1 MVQMVS
7 WRNST
12 PDVGAVAF
20 CTIKI
25 DDFMAFLTSTST
37 TTSSVRSLTWTRS
50 KVVTS
55 IDIAIE
61 VAGVAQLEETN
72 NEGQ

>member
-1 MVQMVS
+1 MS
-7 WRNST
+7 IC
-12 PDVGAVAF
+12 PHFGAAAL

-25 DDFMAFLTSTST
+25 DDFRASSTSTST
-37 TTSSVRSLTWTRS
+37 TTSSLRSLTWPRS

-61 VAGVAQLEETN
+61 VAGVAQLEEIN